1 MCRDGQEASV
11 ATPAGRAACRAR
23 HSRAPWHR
31 PRCWRGLS
39 PGMVLAGSPPG
50 SCLHLFLTLL
60 GFSFL
65 LLSIYCFIACSP
77 PASLSRNAPLH
88 KSLLV
93 LLLRASG
100 ALLPARP
107 VPKSPS
113 TASASPLA
121 TLPIPNGLV
130 WDALLSGSLHG
141 APRTQTCFLGAVV
154 WAGLV
159 PKRRTDAL

>member
-77 PASLSRNAPLH
+77 PASPSRNAPLH

-113 TASASPLA
+113 THRQRQPVSNAPYSKRAGLGCPSFRVPSWGTEDTDL
-121 TLPIPNGLV
+121 LPGCRGL
-130 WDALLSGSLHG
+130 G
-141 APRTQTCFLGAVV
+141 
-154 WAGLV
+154 WAG
-159 PKRRTDAL
+159 P